1 VARCQDVA
9 DPSAREVQAAMK
21 KDDRS
26 LHGNDE
32 RARRPDPD
40 PSQPNQD
47 RASQQRNAGLAIG
60 VLALVVIV
68 VFLALIMGGTDAF
81 R

>member
-1 VARCQDVA
+1 
-9 DPSAREVQAAMK
+9 MK

-26 LHGNDE
+26 LHGDYD
-32 RARRPDPD
+32 RARRPDAD
-40 PSQPNQD
+40 PSEPNQD

-60 VLALVVIV
+60 VLALVVV
-68 VFLALIMGGTDAF
+68 VVLLALVMGGTDAF